1 MIAIIDY
8 GVGNLRSVAKAF
20 EYIGYPA
27 VITAEPRTVRQADQV
42 VLPGVGAFGKSME
55 SLTRYGMVPV
65 VREAIASGK
74 PFLGICLGLQLL
86 FEASAESFGAAETVR
101 GLGIFPG
108 TVLQFQPDSALKV
121 PQIGW
126 NQIGTLAKRNPLFRG
141 VSEGSY
147 VYFVHSYYVKPT
159 DPGMVACT
167 TNYGIEY
174 CSGIAVG
181 NVFAVQFH
189 PEKSSVVGLQIL
201 RNFARL

>member
-1 MIAIIDY
+1 
-8 GVGNLRSVAKAF
+8 
-20 EYIGYPA
+20 
-27 VITAEPRTVRQADQV
+27 VITAKPKTVRQADQV

-55 SLTRYGMVPV
+55 SLAQYGMIPIVK
-65 VREAIASGK
+65 ETIASGK

-86 FEASAESFGAAETVR
+86 FETSAESFDAAETVP

-108 TVLQFQPDSALKV
+108 TVLQFQPDPALKV

-126 NQIGTLAKRNPLFRG
+126 NQIGKLAKRNPLFQG
-141 VSEGSY
+141 VAEGSY
-147 VYFVHSYYVKPT
+147 VYFVHSYYVKPA
-159 DPGMVACT
+159 DSAIVACT
-167 TNYGIEY
+167 TDYGIEY

-189 PEKSSVVGLQIL
+189 PEKSSAVGLRIL

>member
-27 VITAEPRTVRQADQV
+27 IVTDQPEIVRQADQV

-55 SLTRYGMVPV
+55 SLARHGMVPV
-65 VREAIASGK
+65 VQETIASGK

-86 FEASAESFGAAETVR
+86 FEASAESFGSAETER

-108 TVLQFQPDSALKV
+108 KVLRFEPDSALKV

-126 NQIGTLAKRNPLFRG
+126 NQIGKLARHNPLFLG

-147 VYFVHSYYVKPT
+147 VYFVHSYYVKPA
-159 DPGMVACT
+159 DPGIVACA

-174 CSGIAVG
+174 CSGITAG
-181 NVFAVQFH
+181 NAFAVQFH
-189 PEKSSVVGLQIL
+189 PEKSSAVGLRIL
-201 RNFARL
+201 RNFAKL